1 MKTRTFKIDNYKV
14 VIKRKEDP
22 KSNGGT
28 TVHIFEDSSKN
39 ILMGWNEL
47 YDVKESSVLIRAS
60 KSIEKHMQE
69 VKGMN
74 HDLIKNWYLEHYPTD
89 DEGENIND
97 TVTFTDLY
105 DMLLSGNGDI
115 YKLIGV
121 ADSIIRERLF
131 ENLVYLKDVEYEVI
145 YKLWLALY

>member
-1 MKTRTFKIDNYKV
+1 MKIRTFKIDNYKV
-14 VIKRKEDP
+14 VIKRKKYI

-28 TVHIFEDSSKN
+28 TVHIFENSSEN
-39 ILMGWNEL
+39 AIMGWGEP
-47 YDVKESSVLIRAS
+47 YEVKEYSVLMYAS
-60 KSIEKHMQE
+60 KIIERHMQE
-69 VKGMN
+69 VKGVN

-89 DEGENIND
+89 DEGKNIND

-131 ENLVYLKDVEYEVI
+131 ENLVYLKDVEYNVI
-145 YKLWLALY
+145 YKLWLALD